1 MARLAAVE
9 KGEYYPTPPSVVERV
24 AQVLSPASGERG
36 VIRLLDPC
44 CGEGLA
50 LEALGLRLA
59 QRSGKAVQT
68 WGVEI
73 SPERAKEAAAKLDLV
88 IPAPFEAVSW
98 SPARHGVASVLFLNS
113 PYDHNDRGGR
123 MELDFIKASL
133 GALVS
138 GGVLVYIIP
147 TTAVDY
153 SLGEFL
159 FRHFQDV
166 RVFRFGDADGEGG
179 FDRFKQIVILA
190 TRRKQSLKTLY
201 EDQEAQGASYAFV
214 ETYSQTY
221 AYRHDRPLKERIPV
235 TLPEDTVYAVP
246 AARKAANLRRTRY
259 ADGEIEGLVA
269 DGWPKVEGQIAE
281 VMLAS
286 DAEIARPLKPPKTGH
301 IAQIVAAGLAG
312 VIETG
317 GSVFKGRVV
326 KVTEVTPDPEDE
338 SKEIAR
344 ERYETNVVSVSPEG
358 LSHLVSPSEVES
370 FLQRHVD
377 VFKQYIAE
385 HFKPYGDTVTPAEER
400 VLDTLS
406 LDRQLLGV
414 AKRGLLP
421 RQREDAVALTRAIKR
436 YGVGHLV
443 AEMGA
448 GKTRMALAATEL
460 MNAYPALVI
469 CPPHIVDKWVRE
481 ARGAVPGAEA
491 HVVESIAELEDL
503 RSRYTPGQK
512 LIAVISR
519 SKIKLGPGWQ
529 RVSAERY
536 TLSRDEDDRKRF
548 AAAAQ
553 AYRTARE
560 KLLQAKNQGANP
572 DTIDALRREAAEARR
587 AALERALPVPVCPG
601 CGKRLSRT
609 ARTTRKPALC
619 AEQVEVWD
627 HEEGE
632 MDARGCC
639 APLFQ
644 FGGRY
649 RRWPLADYV
658 RKKMRGFFGV
668 LVADECFPGDTPVS
682 TPDGPI
688 PIKDIK
694 DGDTVLSYKAGAVV
708 ARRVVRTIVRPRRRQ
723 LVRVTHS
730 RGHIT
735 CTPNHKIYVDGQF
748 VQAEHLAQGDVLT
761 VLPGDTILGEDS
773 VLSVEPVDS
782 DDELVYNLGVEDTH
796 CYFAAGVLVSN
807 CHQFKAKDSDQGW
820 AFGLLAR
827 HVPAVITLTG
837 TFFGGPASSIFWL
850 LHRTQGSVRADFG
863 FSEETRWVS
872 RFGVL
877 EHVFKVDEDE
887 YGAFSG
893 KRWRRVSTKEKPGI
907 SPGIVRYTLPT
918 TIFASIKDL
927 GVALPSF
934 QEEFVTFLLTRAMQA
949 DLKTVERFT
958 WDQLKEWWPHY
969 TSAWLQWNLAR
980 PNSCF
985 RREVIEGYQ
994 QDDALDCPPV
1004 VEEGELL
1011 PKEEWLVSTV
1021 KAELAAGRK
1030 VVVYVRQTG
1039 TRDIRSRL
1047 VQVLGQGGVGGVV
1060 VLNPS
1065 VPPRKREAWLKRQNA
1080 GVLITNPKLVE
1091 TGLDLVEYAT
1101 VVFYEVEYSLY
1112 TLWQACRRVWRLGQ
1126 TRPVKAYYLAYEDT
1140 LEDKAYSLIGAKIKA
1155 SQLVYGDDV
1164 AGALVEDAG
1173 DASLVIALVEAI
1185 KEGEDLRLDA
1195 GTHIFADTRDV
1206 VTQSVMGSPV
1216 LRSPSVFEAWLAARG
1231 LTYEEVRPRR
1241 QCRTDVPKAQMRL
1254 DLFAT

>member
-9 KGEYYPTPPSVVERV
+9 KGEYYPTPLSVIDRV
-24 AQVLSPASGERG
+24 AQVLSPASGWRG

-50 LEALGLRLA
+50 LEALGQRLA

-73 SPERAKEAAAKLDLV
+73 SPKRAKEAAARLDLV

-98 SPARHGVASVLFLNS
+98 SPARHGVASVLFLNP

-138 GGVLVYIIP
+138 GGVLVTIIP
-147 TTAVDY
+147 TTAIDY

-166 RVFRFGDADGEGG
+166 RVFRFGDGEDN
-179 FDRFKQIVILA
+179 FERFKQIVVLA

-201 EDQEAQGASYAFV
+201 EDQEAQGAAYAFV
-214 ETYSQTY
+214 EAHSQTY
-221 AYRHDRPLKERIPV
+221 AYRHDRPLEERIPV
-235 TLPEDTVYAVP
+235 ALPEGTIYAVP
-246 AARKAANLRRTRY
+246 AARKAANIRRYRY

-269 DGWPKVEGQIAE
+269 GAWPKVEVQIAE

-286 DAEIARPLKPPKTGH
+286 SAEIAQPLKPPKTGH

-326 KVTEVTPDPEDE
+326 KVTEVAPDPEDE

-358 LSHLVSPSEVES
+358 LQHLASPPAVER

-400 VLDTLS
+400 VLDRLS
-406 LDRQLLGV
+406 LDKQLPGV
-414 AKRGLLP
+414 VKRGLLP
-421 RQREDAVALTRAIKR
+421 RQREDAVALTRAIGR

-443 AEMGA
+443 AEMGF
-448 GKTRMALAATEL
+448 GKTRVSLAAVEL
-460 MNAYPALVI
+460 MDAYPALVI
-469 CPPHIVDKWVRE
+469 CPPHLVDKWVRE
-481 ARGAVPGAEA
+481 AHGAVPGTEA
-491 HVVESIAELEDL
+491 HVVESITELEDL
-503 RSRYTPGQK
+503 RARYTPGQK
-512 LIAVISR
+512 LIVVISR

-529 RVSAERY
+529 RVSARRY
-536 TLSRDEDDRKRF
+536 TLSRDEGDRKRF

-553 AYRTARE
+553 AYRTVRE
-560 KLLQAKNQGANP
+560 KLLQATGRGASP
-572 DTIDALRREAAEARR
+572 DAIAAPSASLRAGLRRGTAEARR
-587 AALERALPVPVCPG
+587 AALERAIPVPVCPG
-601 CGKRLSRT
+601 CGKPLSRK
-609 ARTTRKPALC
+609 ARTSRKPVLC
-619 AEQVEVWD
+619 TEQVEVWD
-627 HEEGE
+627 HEEEE
-632 MDARGCC
+632 MATRGCC

-649 RRWPLADYV
+649 QRWPLADYV
-658 RKKMRGFFGV
+658 RKKMRRAQGSRSFFRV
-668 LVADECFPGDTPVS
+668 LIADEV
-682 TPDGPI
+682 
-688 PIKDIK
+688 
-694 DGDTVLSYKAGAVV
+694 
-708 ARRVVRTIVRPRRRQ
+708 
-723 LVRVTHS
+723 
-730 RGHIT
+730 
-735 CTPNHKIYVDGQF
+735 
-748 VQAEHLAQGDVLT
+748 
-761 VLPGDTILGEDS
+761 
-773 VLSVEPVDS
+773 
-782 DDELVYNLGVEDTH
+782 
-796 CYFAAGVLVSN
+796 
-807 CHQFKAKDSDQGW
+807 HQFKAKDSDQGW

-827 HVPAVITLTG
+827 HIPAVITLTG

-877 EHVFKVDEDE
+877 EHVFKYDEDE

-893 KRWRRVSTKEKPGI
+893 KRRRRVSTKEKPGI

-934 QEEFVTFLLTRAMQA
+934 QEEFVTFPLTGAMQA
-949 DLKTVERFT
+949 DLKAVERFT

-994 QDDALDCPPV
+994 PDDGYRQGDTLECPPV
-1004 VEEGELL
+1004 VEDGDML

-1047 VQVLGQGGVGGVV
+1047 V
-1060 VLNPS
+1060 
-1065 VPPRKREAWLKRQNA
+1065 
-1080 GVLITNPKLVE
+1080 
-1091 TGLDLVEYAT
+1091 
-1101 VVFYEVEYSLY
+1101 
-1112 TLWQACRRVWRLGQ
+1112 
-1126 TRPVKAYYLAYEDT
+1126 
-1140 LEDKAYSLIGAKIKA
+1140 
-1155 SQLVYGDDV
+1155 
-1164 AGALVEDAG
+1164 
-1173 DASLVIALVEAI
+1173 
-1185 KEGEDLRLDA
+1185 
-1195 GTHIFADTRDV
+1195 
-1206 VTQSVMGSPV
+1206 
-1216 LRSPSVFEAWLAARG
+1216 
-1231 LTYEEVRPRR
+1231 
-1241 QCRTDVPKAQMRL
+1241 
-1254 DLFAT
+1254 

>member
-9 KGEYYPTPPSVVERV
+9 KGEYYPTPLSVVERV
-24 AQVLSPASGERG
+24 AQALSPASGERG

-50 LEALGLRLA
+50 LEALGQHLA
-59 QRSGKAVQT
+59 QHSGKTVQT

-73 SPERAKEAAAKLDLV
+73 SPERAKEAAARLDLV

-98 SPARHGVASVLFLNS
+98 SPARHGVASVLFLN
-113 PYDHNDRGGR
+113 PAYDHNDRGGR
-123 MELDFIKASL
+123 MELDFIKMSL

-201 EDQEAQGASYAFV
+201 EDQEAQQASYAFV
-214 ETYSQTY
+214 EATSQTY

-235 TLPEDTVYAVP
+235 ALPEGTVYAIP
-246 AARKAANLRRTRY
+246 AARKAANIRRTRY
-259 ADGEIEGLVA
+259 ADGEVEGLVA
-269 DGWPKVEGQIAE
+269 DAWPKVEAQIAE

-338 SKEIAR
+338 TKEIAR

-358 LSHLVSPSEVES
+358 LSHLVSPPAVES

-406 LDRQLLGV
+406 LDRQLPGV
-414 AKRGLLP
+414 ARRGLLP
-421 RQREDAVALTRAIKR
+421 RQREDAVALTRAIRR

-443 AEMGA
+443 AEMGF
-448 GKTRMALAATEL
+448 GKTRVSLAAVEL
-460 MNAYPALVI
+460 MGSYPALVI
-469 CPPHIVDKWVRE
+469 CPPHLVDKWVRE
-481 ARGAVPGAEA
+481 AQAAVPGAEA
-491 HVVESIAELEDL
+491 HVVESITELEDL
-503 RSRYTPGQK
+503 RSQYVSGQK

-529 RVSAERY
+529 RVSARRY

-548 AAAAQ
+548 AGAVEAYQAA
-553 AYRTARE
+553 RG
-560 KLLQAKNQGANP
+560 KLLQALRQGASP

-587 AALERALPVPVCPG
+587 AVLKRAIPVPVCPG
-601 CGKRLSRT
+601 CGKPLSRT
-609 ARTTRKPALC
+609 ARTTNKPALC
-619 AEQVEVWD
+619 AEQVEVWE

-632 MDARGCC
+632 MAARGCC

-649 RRWPLADYV
+649 RRWPLADYI
-658 RKKMRGFFGV
+658 RKKMRGFFRV
-668 LVADECFPGDTPVS
+668 LVCDEV
-682 TPDGPI
+682 
-688 PIKDIK
+688 
-694 DGDTVLSYKAGAVV
+694 
-708 ARRVVRTIVRPRRRQ
+708 
-723 LVRVTHS
+723 
-730 RGHIT
+730 
-735 CTPNHKIYVDGQF
+735 
-748 VQAEHLAQGDVLT
+748 
-761 VLPGDTILGEDS
+761 
-773 VLSVEPVDS
+773 
-782 DDELVYNLGVEDTH
+782 
-796 CYFAAGVLVSN
+796 
-807 CHQFKAKDSDQGW
+807 HQMKAKDSDQGW

-827 HVPAVITLTG
+827 HIPAVITLTG

-850 LHRTQGSVRADFG
+850 LHRTQASVRADFG

-877 EHVFKVDEDE
+877 EHVFKTDEDE
-887 YGAFSG
+887 YGAYSG
-893 KRWRRVSTKEKPGI
+893 KRRRRVSTKEKPGI

-934 QEEFVTFLLTRAMQA
+934 QEEFVTFPLTRAMQA
-949 DLKTVERFT
+949 DLKSVERFT

-994 QDDALDCPPV
+994 PSETLECPPA
-1004 VEEGELL
+1004 VEGGELL

-1065 VPPRKREAWLKRQNA
+1065 VPPRQREAWLKRQNA
-1080 GVLITNPKLVE
+1080 SVLITNPKLVE

-1140 LEDKAYSLIGAKIKA
+1140 VEESAYTLIGCKVKA
-1155 SQLVYGDDV
+1155 SQLLYGDDV

-1173 DASLVIALVEAI
+1173 DASLVMALVEAI
-1185 KEGEDLRLDA
+1185 KQGEDLRLDA

-1206 VTQSVMGSPV
+1206 VTQSVVGSPV

-1241 QCRTDVPKAQMRL
+1241 RGQSETVPKAQMKL
-1254 DLFAT
+1254 GLFAA

>member
-9 KGEYYPTPPSVVERV
+9 KGEYYPTPLSVVERV
-24 AQVLSPASGERG
+24 AQILSPVSGERG

-50 LEALGLRLA
+50 LEALGQALA

-73 SPERAKEAAAKLDLV
+73 SPERAKEAAARLDLV

-98 SPARHGVASVLFLNS
+98 SPARHGVASVLFLNP

-138 GGVLVYIIP
+138 SGILVYVIP

-159 FRHFQDV
+159 FTHFQDV
-166 RVFRFGDADGEGG
+166 RVFRFGDEDGADASHPNSG
-179 FDRFKQIVILA
+179 FDRFKQIVVLA

-214 ETYSQTY
+214 EAHSQTY
-221 AYRHDRPLKERIPV
+221 AYRHDRPLEERIPV
-235 TLPEDTVYAVP
+235 ALPEGTVYAVP
-246 AARKAANLRRTRY
+246 AARKAANIRRTRY

-269 DGWPKVEGQIAE
+269 EAWPKVEAQIAE

-286 DAEIARPLKPPKTGH
+286 DTEIAQPLKPPKTGH

-326 KVTEVTPDPEDE
+326 KVTEVRPDPEDE

-358 LSHLVSPSEVES
+358 LSHLVNPKAVES
-370 FLQRHVD
+370 FLRRHVD
-377 VFKQYIAE
+377 VFKQYIAD

-406 LDRQLLGV
+406 LDKQLPGV

-421 RQREDAVALTRAIKR
+421 RQREDAVALTRAVRR

-443 AEMGA
+443 AEMGF
-448 GKTRMALAATEL
+448 GKSRVSLAAVEL
-460 MNAYPALVI
+460 MGAYPALVI
-469 CPPHIVDKWVRE
+469 CPPHLVDKWVRE

-491 HVVESIAELEDL
+491 HVVESIGELEDL
-503 RSRYTPGQK
+503 RSRYTPEQK

-529 RVSAERY
+529 QVSARRY

-553 AYRTARE
+553 ACRTVRE
-560 KLLQAKNQGANP
+560 KLLQAIGQGASP
-572 DTIDALRREAAEARR
+572 ETIDALRREAAEARR
-587 AALERALPVPVCPG
+587 AALERAIPIPVCPG
-601 CGKRLSRT
+601 CGKPLSRD
-609 ARTTRKPALC
+609 ARTANKPVLC
-619 AEQVEVWD
+619 AGQVEVWE

-632 MDARGCC
+632 MVTRPCC

-644 FGGRY
+644 FGGQY

-658 RKKMRGFFGV
+658 RKKMRGFFHV
-668 LVADECFPGDTPVS
+668 LVCDEV
-682 TPDGPI
+682 
-688 PIKDIK
+688 
-694 DGDTVLSYKAGAVV
+694 
-708 ARRVVRTIVRPRRRQ
+708 
-723 LVRVTHS
+723 
-730 RGHIT
+730 
-735 CTPNHKIYVDGQF
+735 
-748 VQAEHLAQGDVLT
+748 
-761 VLPGDTILGEDS
+761 
-773 VLSVEPVDS
+773 
-782 DDELVYNLGVEDTH
+782 
-796 CYFAAGVLVSN
+796 
-807 CHQFKAKDSDQGW
+807 HQMKAKDSDQGW

-827 HVPAVITLTG
+827 HIPAVITLTG
-837 TFFGGPASSIFWL
+837 TFFGGPSSSIFWL
-850 LHRTQGSVRADFG
+850 LHRTQASVRADFG
-863 FSEETRWVS
+863 FSEESRWVS
-872 RFGVL
+872 HFGVL

-887 YGAFSG
+887 YGAYSG
-893 KRWRRVSTKEKPGI
+893 KRRRRVSTKEKPGI

-934 QEEFVTFLLTRAMQA
+934 QEEFVTFSLTGAMRA
-949 DLKTVERFT
+949 DLKAVERFT

-994 QDDALDCPPV
+994 PDETLECPPV
-1004 VEEGELL
+1004 VEEEGELL
-1011 PKEEWLVSTV
+1011 PKEEWLVSTAE
-1021 KAELAAGRK
+1021 AELAAGRK

-1047 VQVLGQGGVGGVV
+1047 VQVLGEGGVGGVV

-1065 VPPRKREAWLKRQNA
+1065 VPPRKREAWLRRQDA
-1080 GVLITNPKLVE
+1080 SVLITNPRLVE

-1140 LEDKAYSLIGAKIKA
+1140 LEEKAYSLIGSKIKA
-1155 SQLVYGDDV
+1155 AQLLYGDDV

-1173 DASLVIALVEAI
+1173 DASLVMALVEAI
-1185 KEGEDLRLDA
+1185 KQGEDLRLEA

-1206 VTQSVMGSPV
+1206 VTQSVTGSPV

-1241 QCRTDVPKAQMRL
+1241 HGRTDVPKAQMRL
-1254 DLFAT
+1254 DLFAA